1 MIFFVLINT
10 AIFIMM
16 SFVHVY
22 WALSGNLG
30 KSGVLP
36 TLHDGNPVIDP
47 GIIGTFAVAAAMGIF
62 AFITVGDLG
71 IYEAFI
77 PHDVIKYA
85 TIVIGVIFMLRAMG
99 DFKYMGFFKKIKGTH
114 FARNDSSYFS
124 PLCLYLGMSS
134 IAIALLH

>member
-10 AIFIMM
+10 AIVIML

-36 TLHDGNPVIDP
+36 TLHDGKPVIEP
-47 GIIGTFAVAAAMGIF
+47 GIVGTFAVAAALGIF

-71 IYEAFI
+71 IYVAFV
-77 PHDVIKYA
+77 PRDVTKYA
-85 TIVIGVIFMLRAMG
+85 TIAIGIIFLLRAMG
-99 DFKYMGFFKKIKGTH
+99 EFKYVGFFKSIKDTH
-114 FARNDSSYFS
+114 FARNDSRYFS
-124 PLCLYLGMSS
+124 PLCLYLGLSS
-134 IAIALLH
+134 ILIALAQ

>member
-22 WALSGNLG
+22 WALSGDLG

-36 TLHDGNPVIDP
+36 TLHDGKPVIDP
-47 GIIGTFAVAAAMGIF
+47 GIMGTFAIAAALGIF

-71 IYEAFI
+71 IYDAFI
-77 PHDVIKYA
+77 PHHFIKYA
-85 TIVIGVIFMLRAMG
+85 TIVIGSIFLLRAMG
-99 DFKYMGFFKKIKGTH
+99 EFNYVGFFKRIQGTH
-114 FARNDSSYFS
+114 FARNDSRYYS
-124 PLCLYLGMSS
+124 PLCLYLGLSS
-134 IAIALLH
+134 IAIAVFN